1 MIALLAQLTP
11 EPADPAANVG
21 QVAKALAAH
30 PEADLA
36 VVPELFLTGY
46 DPGAA
51 AATAVEADGPELGAL
66 RRVAAERGTALVAGF
81 AEALG
86 GGRTANAA
94 ACIDCDGTLR
104 GVYRKTHLFGAG
116 ERAAFTPGDALLVC
130 ELAGVRVAPMICFD
144 VEFPE
149 PARALARAGAELLV
163 TLAANPEPYGPDHDL
178 AARARALDNRLPHLY
193 VNRTG
198 TQAGLRFAG
207 GSAALGPDG
216 AVLASAGRSP
226 EELCVSMDPGARPHP
241 DVAYLE
247 HARPDLRVDDLAR
260 PLTQGATR

>member
-1 MIALLAQLTP
+1 MRALLAQLEP
-11 EPADPAANVG
+11 APADPGANVR
-21 QVAKALAAH
+21 QVARALAAH

-46 DPGAA
+46 DPRAA
-51 AATAVEADGPELGAL
+51 AATALPADGDELGKL
-66 RRVAAERGTALVAGF
+66 RRVAAEHGTAVVAGF
-81 AEALG
+81 AEAAG

-94 ACIDCDGTLR
+94 ACIDRDGSLR
-104 GVYRKTHLFGAG
+104 GVYRKTHLFGAD
-116 ERAAFTPGDALLVC
+116 ERAAFAAGDALVVC
-130 ELAGVRVAPMICFD
+130 ELAGVRIGPMICFD

-163 TLAANPEPYGPDHDL
+163 TVAANPEPYGPDHEL

-198 TQAGLRFAG
+198 AQAGLDFAG
-207 GSAALGPDG
+207 ASAAIGPDG
-216 AVLASAGRSP
+216 SVLASAGGSPRS
-226 EELCVSMDPGARPHP
+226 LCVDVDTGARPHP

-247 HARPDLRVDDLAR
+247 HVRPDLRVDDLAR